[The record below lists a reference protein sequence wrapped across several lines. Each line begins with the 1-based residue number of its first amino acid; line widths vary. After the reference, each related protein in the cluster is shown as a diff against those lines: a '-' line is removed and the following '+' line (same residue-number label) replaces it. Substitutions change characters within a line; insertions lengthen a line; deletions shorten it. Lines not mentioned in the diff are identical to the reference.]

1 MNEKY
6 KVLIIVC
13 LLISVLFCSM
23 ISYSYFNSGADMDAD
38 QDIAMFIFNTESLD
52 ELNITDIDLQ
62 PGESKEY
69 VFSVTN
75 SNTENISDVAIEYQM
90 TLKTYHFIPLVI
102 ELYKTD
108 DALEELLL
116 TCDETY
122 TRNDQNELECT
133 TTLQELGYDEEQVDN
148 YKLKIS
154 FLEADN
160 DLMYAGLVDYLDI
173 EIDSWQK

>member
-6 KVLIIVC
+6 KVLIIVM

-23 ISYSYFNSGADMDAD
+23 ISYSFFNSGTDIDAD
-38 QDIAMFIFNTESLD
+38 QDIAKFIFNTESLD

-69 VFSVTN
+69 VFSVKN
-75 SNTENISDVAIEYQM
+75 SNIEDISDVAIEYQM
-90 TLKTYHFIPLVI
+90 TLKTYHLIPLVI
-102 ELYKTD
+102 ELYKLD
-108 DALEELLL
+108 GELEELLL

-133 TTLQELGYDEEQVDN
+133 TSFQELGYDGEQVDN

-154 FLEADN
+154 FLETDN
-160 DLMYAGLVDYLDI
+160 DLMYADLVDYLDI
-173 EIDSWQK
+173 EINSWQK